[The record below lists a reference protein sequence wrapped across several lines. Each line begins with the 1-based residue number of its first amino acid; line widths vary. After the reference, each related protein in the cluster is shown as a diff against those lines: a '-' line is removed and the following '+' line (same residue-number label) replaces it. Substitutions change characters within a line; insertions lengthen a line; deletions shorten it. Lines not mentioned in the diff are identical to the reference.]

1 MTGTITLTGTGNI
14 GFRKEVDS
22 REYPEGIERLEDLEK
37 LEGLEGLENL
47 YILDIPE
54 DLYILENLKRVENA
68 DGFVYLAWVVF
79 GFN

>member
-1 MTGTITLTGTGNI
+1 MGI

-22 REYPEGIERLEDLEK
+22 REYPEEIERLEYIEET
-37 LEGLEGLENL
+37 EGLEGLENL

>member
-1 MTGTITLTGTGNI
+1 MNLYWL
-14 GFRKEVDS
+14 
-22 REYPEGIERLEDLEK
+22 EYIEET
-37 LEGLEGLENL
+37 EGLENL